1 MVASRDEA
9 GAASYLMDILIA
21 QLLTGLAYA
30 STLFLVSAGLTI
42 IFGVTR
48 VVNFA
53 HGSLYMLGAYA
64 AYTIT
69 ARLPGT
75 PLGFFGG
82 LLLAAAAVAIV
93 GVLIEVLILRRIY
106 ESPEIFQLL
115 ATFGVVLIVQDLAL
129 WLWGPEDLFAPR
141 APGLGGAI
149 EIAGAFVP
157 QYTLL
162 LLAAGPLVFA
172 ALWWLFRRTRWG
184 IEVRAATSDGLM
196 ASALGVNRGLLFTTV
211 FALGAFLAG
220 LAGALQIP
228 RESVTLQMD
237 LAVIVEAFVV
247 VVVGGLGSIPGAFLA
262 SLLIGLLHAFGVL
275 WLPKSALVL
284 AFVAMAL
291 VLIVRPFGLLGR
303 AEVTEHSRPP
313 PHAPYRPAGA
323 ALKAAWA
330 LALLVAAS
338 APLWASEYTLV
349 ILTEMATLAVVA
361 ASLHFFMSHGGIT
374 SFGHAAFFG
383 LGAYGAALAV
393 KYAALP
399 FAASLLLG
407 PLVAGV
413 AALAAGWFVLRAQG
427 VYAAMLTLAFA
438 QILWSVATQWVEVT
452 GGDNGILGVWP
463 PAPISGKAAYYGLTL
478 LLALASLWLARRAAM
493 APFGFSLRAV
503 RDAPARAAA
512 SGIDSG
518 RVLWAAFAAG
528 GVFAGLAGVLNAY
541 QKGSVFPNA
550 LAIAQSLD
558 ALVMVLAGGLQTL
571 SGPIVGSVVYH
582 GLVVELT
589 RGTEH
594 WRLLLGGAIV
604 VLAIAFP
611 QGIAGFLRRHFE
623 PRSDDR
629 PAQGAR

>member
-1 MVASRDEA
+1 
-9 GAASYLMDILIA
+9 MDILTA

-30 STLFLVSAGLTI
+30 STLFLVAAGLTI

-53 HGSLYMLGAYA
+53 HGSLYMLGAYL

-69 ARLPGT
+69 EALPAT

-82 LLLAAAAVAIV
+82 LLLAALAVAAVGLLV
-93 GVLIEVLILRRIY
+93 EVLVLRRIY
-106 ESPEIFQLL
+106 AAPEIFQLL

-129 WLWGPEDLFAPR
+129 WIWGPEDLFAPR
-141 APGLGGAI
+141 APGLGGAVQ
-149 EIAGAFVP
+149 IAGAFVP

-172 ALWWLFRRTRWG
+172 LLWWLFHRTRWG
-184 IEVRAATSDGLM
+184 IEVRAATSDGTM
-196 ASALGVNRGLLFTTV
+196 AEALGVNRRVLFTGV

-228 RESVTLQMD
+228 RESITLQMD

-247 VVVGGLGSIPGAFLA
+247 VVVGGLGSIAGAFLA

-303 AEVTEHSRPP
+303 AEVTAHSRPP
-313 PHAPYRPAGA
+313 AHPPYAPAGPL
-323 ALKAAWA
+323 LKAVAA
-330 LALLVAAS
+330 LALAAAAS

-349 ILTEMATLAVVA
+349 ILTEMAILAVVA

-393 KYAALP
+393 KFAALP
-399 FAASLLLG
+399 FAANLLAG
-407 PLVAGV
+407 PLLAGA

-438 QILWSVATQWVEVT
+438 QILWSVATQWVAVT
-452 GGDNGILGVWP
+452 GGDNGILGLWP
-463 PAPISGKAAYYGLTL
+463 PAALSGKGAYYALTL
-478 LLALASLWLARRAAM
+478 LLAVASLWLARRAAM
-493 APFGFSLRAV
+493 APFGFALRAA
-503 RDAPARAAA
+503 RDAPARAEA
-512 SGIDSG
+512 SGIDTS

-528 GVFAGLAGVLNAY
+528 GLFAGLAGVLNAY
-541 QKGSVFPNA
+541 QKGSVFPNS

-571 SGPIVGSVVYH
+571 SGPIVGAVAYH
-582 GLVVELT
+582 GLAVELT

-594 WRLLLGGAIV
+594 WRLVLGGAIV
-604 VLAIAFP
+604 LLAIAFP
-611 QGIAGFLRRHFE
+611 QGIAGFLRDRFE
-623 PRSDDR
+623 LRGGAA
-629 PAQGAR
+629 AQAR